1 MNESTP
7 TSKLSPSSKEQ
18 EKRHAEVLKE
28 LHNSSV
34 RISGL
39 ENRMGQLQD
48 NLSQKIGELSAK
60 TNGYGKQYEQDLKA
74 LKKEYGQ
81 RMGNM
86 KDKIREVREEQRE
99 ELSQLQKAQDKKFA
113 LLDKKLNVGL
123 GAIILLLILLLFL

>member
-1 MNESTP
+1 MSESTP
-7 TSKLSPSSKEQ
+7 SYQPAASPKEQ

-28 LHNSSV
+28 LHNSSA

-39 ENRMGQLQD
+39 ENRVGQLQD

-60 TNGYGKQYEQDLKA
+60 TNAYGKQYEQDLKA

-81 RMGNM
+81 RIGNL
-86 KDKIREVREEQRE
+86 KEKIREVREEQRK
-99 ELSQLQKAQDKKFA
+99 ELSQLQSAQEQKFA

-123 GAIILLLILLLFL
+123 GAIILLLILLHFL